1 MNPKRIAALVSVV
14 FLLSS
19 IAIGQAAELRHIS
32 DDFYVAGQPTA
43 EDIAQFAN
51 SGGLNVINLRPPSET
66 PDFNEAAVVTEAGM
80 AYYNIPVAGA
90 AGLTHENVELLDRLL
105 AKLQSQK
112 TLLHCS
118 SSNRV
123 GAMMALRANWL
134 HDAGHDEALA
144 IGKKHGLTK
153 LQPQVERLLQNN

>member
-1 MNPKRIAALVSVV
+1 MSPAKITALVSFL

-19 IAIGQAAELRHIS
+19 VPLAQAEELKRIS
-32 DDFYVAGQPTA
+32 EDFYVAGQPGE
-43 EDIAQFAN
+43 EDITEFAN
-51 SGGLNVINLRPPSET
+51 NGGQYVINLRPPAET
-66 PDFNEAAVVTEAGM
+66 PEFNEAAIVTKAGM
-80 AYYNIPVAGA
+80 AYYNIPVAGVD
-90 AGLTHENVELLDRLL
+90 GLTRENVELLDQLL
-105 AKLQSQK
+105 AKLEGKK